1 MKSFKLI
8 SAALLI
14 NVILAS
20 CGNDGKA
27 NGDVTVSD
35 TPGTAIAQDAQVEE
49 DKKLE
54 ANKEIAR
61 SFLQSLYGDKDS
73 TAIDKYVA
81 DDIKQ
86 HDPILQDGKKW
97 LMDLVGQLLRNPNFE
112 KTKVDIKYI
121 NAEDDMV
128 WTLIREAAPNG
139 KVFARVEIYRI
150 KDQKIT
156 ERWLISQPEPKTS
169 ANKNTMF

>member
-1 MKSFKLI
+1 MKSFKLM
-8 SAALLI
+8 SAALLVTMI
-14 NVILAS
+14 FAV
-20 CGNDGKA
+20 CGNEGNT
-27 NGDVTVSD
+27 NGEVTIPD
-35 TPGTAIAQDAQVEE
+35 TAGTAIAGNAQVEE

-61 SFLQSLYGDKDS
+61 SFIQSLYGDKDS
-73 TAIDKYVA
+73 TAVDKYVA

-86 HDPILQDGKKW
+86 HDPILQDGKQW
-97 LMDLVGQLLRNPNFE
+97 LRELARQLLSNPNFE
-112 KTKVDIKYI
+112 KTKIDIKYI

-139 KVFARVEIYRI
+139 KIFARVEIYRI
-150 KDQKIT
+150 KDQKIV
-156 ERWLISQPEPKTS
+156 ERWLISQPEPRNS